1 MEITLDFK
9 VISKDGLPK
18 ESGEYFVVNTYS
30 DGTAKVFT
38 CSYSER
44 HKAFNAS
51 DRLSTAEFAIK
62 DIVAYCKMPQAR
74 FDELINTEVI

>member
-9 VISKDGLPK
+9 VISKDGFPE
-18 ESGEYFVVNTYS
+18 ESGEYFIVKAYN
-30 DGTAKVFT
+30 DGTAQVFT
-38 CSYSER
+38 CGYSAR

-51 DRLSTAEFAIK
+51 DGLATAEFAIK
-62 DIVAYCKMPQAR
+62 DIVAYCKIPQAR

>member
-9 VISKDGLPK
+9 IISKDGFPE
-18 ESGEYFVVNTYS
+18 ESGEYFVVNAYG

-51 DRLSTAEFAIK
+51 DLLATADFAIK
-62 DIVAYCKMPQAR
+62 DIVAYCKIPQVR